1 MEKAEKQIL
10 KGIYAITMLMFSL
23 LSISSGSFNY
33 MVLLF
38 GLASC
43 ILVGYGHFVIR
54 HFFPEGDKFL
64 VIIAAFLV
72 QFGLIMLYRLTPSL
86 AWKQLA
92 WFAIGM
98 GTYILIVMFLPN
110 VSRFGRLKYLYI
122 IIAILML
129 GATLV
134 LGTEKKGSIN
144 WIMVGGFSIQP
155 SEIAKLFL
163 ILYCASALRKVESFK
178 QLLIAAIPVFVAIG
192 LLVIEKD
199 LGAALIFFGIFITVL
214 YVSSS
219 NILYVAI
226 GTGSL
231 GIMSVISYFL
241 FSHVRVR
248 VAIWRNPWK
257 YSTGIGY
264 QICQSLF
271 AVAAGGLFGTGIGLG
286 HPNLIPLAYSDLIFS
301 AICEE
306 MGILGALAVIIL
318 YLILVYRGLRTA
330 MYTKN
335 TFSRLVAVG
344 ISSMLFFQVFVIIGG
359 SIKMIPLTGI
369 TMPFVSYGGSS
380 MLLNFA
386 SLGVLQKISETSG
399 GNRNEE

>member
-10 KGIYAITMLMFSL
+10 KGIYAITMLMFAL
-23 LSISSGSFNY
+23 LSLSSGSFDY
-33 MVLLF
+33 TVLLF

-43 ILVGYGHFVIR
+43 VLVGYGHFIIR

-64 VIIAAFLV
+64 IIIAAFLV

-86 AWKQLA
+86 AWKQLV
-92 WFAIGM
+92 WFAVSM
-98 GTYILIVMFLPN
+98 GAYIIIVMFLPN
-110 VSRFGRLKYLYI
+110 VSRFGRFKYIYI

-129 GATLV
+129 AATLL

-144 WIMVGGFSIQP
+144 WIIIGGFSMQP

-178 QLLIAAIPVFVAIG
+178 QVLIAAIPAFIAIG
-192 LLVIEKD
+192 LLVIERD

-219 NILYVAI
+219 RLVYVAI
-226 GTGSL
+226 GTGGL
-231 GIMSVISYFL
+231 GVMGVISYFL

-248 VAIWRNPWK
+248 VAIWKNPWK

-271 AVAAGGLFGTGIGLG
+271 AIAAGGLFGTGIGMG
-286 HPNLIPLAYSDLIFS
+286 HPDKIPLAYSDLIFS

-306 MGILGALAVIIL
+306 MGILGALAIIIL
-318 YLILVYRGLRTA
+318 YLLLVYRGLRTA

-335 TFSRLVAVG
+335 TYSRLVAVG

-359 SIKMIPLTGI
+359 STKMIPLTGI

-399 GNRNEE
+399 GNSNEE

>member
-1 MEKAEKQIL
+1 MEKAERQIL
-10 KGIYAITMLMFSL
+10 KGIYAITILMFSL
-23 LSISSGSFNY
+23 LSISSGSFDY
-33 MVLLF
+33 TVLLF

-43 ILVGYGHFVIR
+43 ILVGYGHFIIR

-64 VIIAAFLV
+64 IIIAAFLV
-72 QFGLIMLYRLTPSL
+72 QFGLIILYRLTPSL
-86 AWKQLA
+86 AWKQLM
-92 WFAIGM
+92 WFAVGV
-98 GTYILIVMFLPN
+98 GVYILIVMFLPN
-110 VSRFGRLKYLYI
+110 VSRFGRFKYAYI
-122 IIAILML
+122 AIAILML

-144 WIMVGGFSIQP
+144 WIMIGGFSMQP

-163 ILYCASALRKVESFK
+163 ILYCASALRKVDSFK
-178 QLLIAAIPVFVAIG
+178 QVIIAAIPAFVAIG

-219 NILYVAI
+219 NLLYVVI
-226 GTGSL
+226 GVGGL
-231 GIMSVISYFL
+231 GVMGIISYFL
-241 FSHVRVR
+241 FSHVRIR
-248 VAIWRNPWK
+248 VAIWRDPWK

-271 AVAAGGLFGTGIGLG
+271 AIAAGGLFGTGIGMG
-286 HPNLIPLAYSDLIFS
+286 RPDLIPLAYSDLIFS

-306 MGILGALAVIIL
+306 MGVLGALAVIIL
-318 YLILVYRGLRTA
+318 YLLLVYRGLRTA

-335 TFSRLVAVG
+335 TYSRLVAVG

-359 SIKMIPLTGI
+359 VTKLIPLTGI

-386 SLGVLQKISETSG
+386 
-399 GNRNEE
+399 